1 MRITVTGLSHRTAPV
16 ELRERFAFG
25 REHGDA
31 LRALAA
37 CEGVR
42 GAVILSTC
50 NRVELYTLEQRLAP
64 GGRGSA
70 SFLGEW
76 FGIAESEY
84 IDFLHRYHDEQAAR
98 HLFGVAAGLDS
109 MVRGEPQILGQV
121 RQAYQSAVAAG
132 TAGGVLGRLFERA
145 LAAGK
150 RVRHETRLGRMG
162 GTVAHAA
169 VDLTRTVFHTMEGR
183 SAAILGRGAM
193 SGLAAAQMRR
203 AGVARL
209 VAVNRTAESAAQF
222 AGRVHAEPRVIAPDL
237 EFLDDVDVLLCCS
250 RAPYQHLTAEAVE
263 SAMRRR
269 GGRMLLVIDISV
281 PRGVDP
287 AVGELEN
294 VLLYN
299 IDDLQTMTEGETDGH
314 AAGAGQAAGIVEQ
327 ELARFREWR
336 QALDVVPCIR
346 GFRGR
351 LDDLREAELRRVLR
365 DCPDLTADQ
374 RARVEEFGRALVNK
388 LAHRPTR
395 ALKDAPDPDTARRL
409 AECLDELFGPAD
421 RNPRGT

>member
-25 REHGDA
+25 RDHGDA

-70 SFLGEW
+70 SFLGDW

-145 LAAGK
+145 LAAGR
-150 RVRHETRLGRMG
+150 RVRGETRIGRAG
-162 GTVAHAA
+162 GTVANAA
-169 VDLTRTVFHTMEGR
+169 VDLARTVFRSLEGR

-193 SGLAAAQMRR
+193 SGLAATQLRR

-209 VAVNRTAESAAQF
+209 VAVNRTAEAAAQF
-222 AGRVHAEPRVIAPDL
+222 ACRVHAEPWVIAPELD
-237 EFLDDVDVLLCCS
+237 FLDDVDVLLCCS
-250 RAPYQHLTAEAVE
+250 RAPYQHLTAGAVDA
-263 SAMRRR
+263 AMRRR
-269 GGRMLLVIDISV
+269 GGRLLLVIDISV

-294 VLLYN
+294 VLLHN
-299 IDDLQTMTEGETDGH
+299 IDDLEGM
-314 AAGAGQAAGIVEQ
+314 ARAGAGEHASADGRAAEIVEQ
-327 ELARFREWR
+327 EVARFREWR

-346 GFRGR
+346 AFRGR
-351 LDDLREAELRRVLR
+351 LDELREAELRRVFR

-395 ALKDAPDPDTARRL
+395 ALKDASDPDAARRL

-421 RNPRGT
+421 RKPGRP